1 MLANVSA
8 CRCFLIHAQRVPKG
22 RVERHPTPGRRKPT
36 NRKSEAETSV
46 VCITRGEREARL
58 VRPTARRFETDSIPV
73 SATSVSTTYLRLG
86 DHGRPP
92 ILGPNFPLWTTRFL
106 GNFLAALI
114 VPSQHRPEHGRLRA
128 VPGASELPL
137 DDAR

>member
-1 MLANVSA
+1 MLARAAVFSFTPNG
-8 CRCFLIHAQRVPKG
+8 CRKVAWSGIQHQGGGNPPIGKVKLRPALFALH
-22 RVERHPTPGRRKPT
+22 
-36 NRKSEAETSV
+36 
-46 VCITRGEREARL
+46 RGEGEARL
-58 VRPTARRFETDSIPV
+58 VRPTARRSETDSIPV

-114 VPSQHRPEHGRLRA
+114 LPSQHRPEHGRLRA